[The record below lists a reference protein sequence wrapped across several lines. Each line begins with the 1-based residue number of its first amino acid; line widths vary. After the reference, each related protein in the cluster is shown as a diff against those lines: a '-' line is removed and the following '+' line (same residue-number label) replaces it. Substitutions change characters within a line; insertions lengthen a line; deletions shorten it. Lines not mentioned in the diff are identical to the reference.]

1 MILVHRLSL
10 NTLLNDSIT
19 LKLLATFCTNTVHSL
34 SELIELNLIYYEP
47 IPTSV
52 KYMCRIVASLS
63 LRHII
68 FTLKNA
74 TLVGEYMSEY
84 KTV

>member
-1 MILVHRLSL
+1 MMLVNLLSL
-10 NTLLNDSIT
+10 DILLNDLIT
-19 LKLLATFCTNTVHSL
+19 LKLLATFRTNTVNSL

-52 KYMCRIVASLS
+52 KDMCRIVASLS

-68 FTLKNA
+68 LTLKYA
-74 TLVGEYMSEY
+74 TLDGEQMSKYEA
-84 KTV
+84 V